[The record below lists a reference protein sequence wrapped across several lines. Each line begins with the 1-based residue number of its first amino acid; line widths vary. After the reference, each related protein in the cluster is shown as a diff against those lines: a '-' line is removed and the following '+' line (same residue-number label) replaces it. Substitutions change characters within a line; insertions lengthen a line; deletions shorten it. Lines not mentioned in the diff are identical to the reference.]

1 MKVLAFSGSLRT
13 GSWNER
19 LLAVAVK
26 ELVAKGVEVDAWNF
40 KAANIPIYDPD
51 TSDANPPAAM
61 VDFKARVRA
70 ATGLLIAS
78 PEFNH
83 SVPGALKNLLDFAS
97 RPPRENPFRGRVTA
111 QLGATPG
118 HGGTLQGQAMLRHV
132 LSGLGC
138 HPLPGA
144 VTVSRAEDAFDEHGG
159 LKDEGQRKTLDGFLQ
174 RFVEELTLR
183 SR

>member
-26 ELVAKGVEVDAWNF
+26 GLVERGVEVDAWNF

-51 TSDANPPAAM
+51 TSDTNPPASM
-61 VDFKARVRA
+61 VDFKARVRG

-78 PEFNH
+78 PEYNYSF
-83 SVPGALKNLLDFAS
+83 PGALKNLLDFAS
-97 RPPRENPFRGRVTA
+97 RPPRENPFKGRVSA

-118 HGGTLQGQAMLRHV
+118 PGGTLQGQAMLRHV

-138 HPLPGA
+138 HTLPGA
-144 VTVSRAEDAFDEHGG
+144 VTVSRAAEAFDEQGG
-159 LKDEGQRKTLDGFLQ
+159 LKDEGQRKSLDAFLQ

>member
-1 MKVLAFSGSLRT
+1 MKALAFSGSLRT

-19 LLAVAVK
+19 LLAVAMK
-26 ELVAKGVEVDAWNF
+26 GLQAKGVEVDAWNF

-51 TSDANPPAAM
+51 TSDANPPAALA
-61 VDFKARVRA
+61 DFKARVRA

-78 PEFNH
+78 PEYNH
-83 SVPGALKNLLDFAS
+83 SYPGALKNLLDFAS
-97 RPPRENPFRGRVTA
+97 RPSKENPFKGRVTA

-118 HGGTLQGQAMLRHV
+118 HAGTLQAQVMLRHV

-138 HPLPGA
+138 HTLPGM
-144 VTVSRAEDAFDEHGG
+144 VTVSRAEEAFDEQGG

-174 RFVEELTLR
+174 RFVDELKLR

>member
-13 GSWNER
+13 GSWNEM

-26 ELVAKGVEVDAWNF
+26 GLQARGVEVDAWNF

-61 VDFKARVRA
+61 VDFKARVRG
-70 ATGLLIAS
+70 ATGLLLAC
-78 PEFNH
+78 PEYNY
-83 SVPGALKNLLDFAS
+83 SYPGALKNLLDFAS
-97 RPPRENPFRGRVTA
+97 RPPQDNPFKGRVSA
-111 QLGATPG
+111 QLGATNGP
-118 HGGTLQGQAMLRHV
+118 GGTLQAQVMLRHV

-138 HPLPGA
+138 HTLPGSF
-144 VTVSRAEDAFDEHGG
+144 TVSRVTEVLDENG
-159 LKDEGQRKTLDGFLQ
+159 LKDERQKKNLDGFLD
-174 RFVEELTLR
+174 RFVDELKLR